1 MSNAALRWLLY
12 GAYGYTGKLVIE
24 QALAR
29 GHKPVLAGRDA
40 RQLQPLAEAHGLEW
54 RACALDDTAGLR
66 RLLADVDLAYHV
78 AGPFTQTAAP
88 LREACI
94 ATRTHYVDVTGESP
108 VTAETF
114 AQDARARQAGVLL
127 LPSSGVNAVPADC
140 IAAFVHGKL
149 ADADTL
155 EVAIDTVH
163 RQSSGSLV
171 SMVEVASLGGQ
182 VRRDGRI
189 EAAPMGAH
197 TRRIDLP
204 IGTRHAM
211 ALPLSDLHTVWHTT
225 GVPNITAYVVQ
236 QRAAILGARLAAP
249 LMQRVFRSRRVRDLV
264 QTQLRRHVQ
273 GPDETARAGDHTWA
287 WARASNARGEAV
299 EACLQTLEGYT
310 FTGAV
315 APLVVEAALASGA
328 TGATTAARAFGADFI
343 LGVAGTRRFP
353 RT

>member
-1 MSNAALRWLLY
+1 
-12 GAYGYTGKLVIE
+12 
-24 QALAR
+24 
-29 GHKPVLAGRDA
+29 
-40 RQLQPLAEAHGLEW
+40 
-54 RACALDDTAGLR
+54 
-66 RLLADVDLAYHV
+66 
-78 AGPFTQTAAP
+78 
-88 LREACI
+88 
-94 ATRTHYVDVTGESP
+94 
-108 VTAETF
+108 
-114 AQDARARQAGVLL
+114 
-127 LPSSGVNAVPADC
+127 
-140 IAAFVHGKL
+140 
-149 ADADTL
+149 
-155 EVAIDTVH
+155 
-163 RQSSGSLV
+163 
-171 SMVEVASLGGQ
+171 
-182 VRRDGRI
+182 
-189 EAAPMGAH
+189 MGAH
-197 TRRIDLP
+197 TRSIDLP

-236 QRAAILGARLAAP
+236 PRAAILGARLAAP